1 LRYSPTATFL
11 SELSLEIGRGRPG
24 YSARWGVA
32 MRTTYQPGNGLTD
45 RLIESHRR
53 LKNPLDD
60 RGGSG
65 QLVEQ
70 FDILDVMGG

>member
-1 LRYSPTATFL
+1 
-11 SELSLEIGRGRPG
+11 
-24 YSARWGVA
+24 

-53 LKNPLDD
+53 LKNPLDG